1 VIEASQRAAFTDGA
15 TSADPQNQG
24 NTDISYYTSGESLAL
39 GIDLSIR
46 TRFPGKSL
54 DDWMRSMWRL
64 HPDVEKPY
72 TLEDLELALAE
83 ATGSKEFAGEIFRRH
98 VRGREPMDYE
108 ALLARAGLLLRP
120 RTPGRAWIG
129 FPAMTFFDRGSE
141 ITVSTLRGSPLYEAG
156 LDRGDRLVEADGKS
170 LKTRG
175 DLDDLAAAHKPG
187 DRTVF
192 LAETRAGRKQV
203 ELTWIQAPD
212 LEVVR

>member
-1 VIEASQRAAFTDGA
+1 
-15 TSADPQNQG
+15 
-24 NTDISYYTSGESLAL
+24 
-39 GIDLSIR
+39 
-46 TRFPGKSL
+46 L
-54 DDWMRSMWRL
+54 DD
-64 HPDVEKPY
+64 
-72 TLEDLELALAE
+72 LERALAE
-83 ATGSKEFAGEIFRRH
+83 ATGSQEFAGEIFRRH
-98 VRGREPMDYE
+98 IRGREPMDYE

-129 FPAMTFFDRGSE
+129 FPATTFFDRGSE
-141 ITVSTLRGSPLYEAG
+141 ITLSTLRGSPLYEAG

-192 LAETRAGRKQV
+192 LAETRAGRRQV

-212 LEVVR
+212 LEVVRFENAGRPVTPEITAFREAWLGSKALRPLPKID